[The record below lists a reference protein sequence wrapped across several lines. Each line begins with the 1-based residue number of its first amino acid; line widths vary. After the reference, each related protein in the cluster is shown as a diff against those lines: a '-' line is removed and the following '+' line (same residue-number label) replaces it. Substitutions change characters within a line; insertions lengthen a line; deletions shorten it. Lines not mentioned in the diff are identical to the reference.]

1 MTLTHGNRPLGGEYA
16 PTMLGSRGAY
26 PAPRAAALSGVPLST
41 VHDWARKDVLVP
53 SISPERVKLWSYA
66 DLMGLRIIHWL
77 RHEKEVE
84 DGRVPRTTMSAVKRA
99 LGQLAELDMALWTE
113 DVGPSVVVDRAGH
126 VLVRTEPHHEA
137 DARQRVLDDELDVLS
152 PFPRA
157 DDLRGPDLVAPRPRL
172 RIVPGKLGG
181 SPHVVHTRLESQALG
196 ALADSGLP
204 NAKIYRLY
212 PDIERPAIDEA
223 LDLERQL
230 ARNLRPL
237 AA

>member
-1 MTLTHGNRPLGGEYA
+1 MIRADGNMQLRGEYA

-41 VHDWARKDVLVP
+41 VHDWARKAVLVP

-77 RHEKEVE
+77 RRDKDVD
-84 DGRVPRTTMSAVKRA
+84 DGRWPRSTMAAVKRA
-99 LGQLAELDMALWTE
+99 LAQLEELDMALWTE
-113 DVGPSVVVDRAGH
+113 KAGPSVVVDRGGG
-126 VLVRTEPHHEA
+126 VLVKTGPHHEA
-137 DARQRVLDDELDVLS
+137 EARQRVLDGELDVLS
-152 PFPRA
+152 PFPVA
-157 DDLRGPDLVAPRPRL
+157 DGLRGPDLVAPRPRL

-181 SPHVVHTRLESQALG
+181 SPHVVHTRVESQALA

-204 NAKIYRLY
+204 SAKIYRLY
-212 PDIERPAIDEA
+212 PDIEHSAIDDA

-230 ARNLRPL
+230 ARNLQPL